1 MAHKGQNRLA
11 WIGVAVGVI
20 LLVTAAATAVGRR
33 GDGATSTGSTV
44 SDRGGLS
51 HVHGL
56 GVNPADGQ
64 LYVATHH
71 GVFRFSD
78 AEATRVGDGRQDTMG
93 FTVTGPDEF
102 LASGHPPPGGDGPRH
117 LGLIHSSDAGR
128 SWRSL
133 SLSGQADFHLLR
145 FSGGVVYGLD
155 STSGALMASG
165 DRVTWQTRSTIEA
178 YDLAVDPH
186 RPDTLLATGE
196 QGMRRSADG
205 GRTWE
210 PAGGPPAVLLH
221 WSPRELV
228 AVTADGTLVRSVDGA
243 VTWSSTAGRAPGVPV
258 AVTVHENLIYLATED
273 GQVLRS
279 ADVGATWQPM
289 TP

>member
-1 MAHKGQNRLA
+1 MALRGQNRLA
-11 WIGVAVGVI
+11 WLGGALGVL
-20 LLVTAAATAVGRR
+20 LLVAAAAIAAGWREDTATPTASTALGSGR
-33 GDGATSTGSTV
+33 
-44 SDRGGLS
+44 LS

-71 GVFRFSD
+71 GVFRLSG
-78 AEATRVGDGRQDTMG
+78 AEATRVGNGRQDTMG

-102 LASGHPPPGGDGPRH
+102 LASGHPAPGEDGPAH
-117 LGLIHSSDAGR
+117 LGLVHSTDAGR
-128 SWRSL
+128 SWQSL
-133 SLSGQADFHLLR
+133 SLAGQADFHLLR

-155 STSGALMASG
+155 STSGALMASS

-178 YDLAVDPH
+178 YDLAVHPH
-186 RPDTLLATGE
+186 HPDTLLATTEHGL
-196 QGMRRSADG
+196 QRSTDG
-205 GRTWE
+205 GRTWT

-228 AVTADGTLVRSVDGA
+228 AITADGTLVRSLDA
-243 VTWSSTAGRAPGVPV
+243 AATWSATAGRAAGDP
-258 AVTVHENLIYLATED
+258 AALTVHENLIYLATQD
-273 GQVLRS
+273 GRVLRS
-279 ADVGATWQPM
+279 ADAGATWQAM